1 MMGAPLQKAKD
12 DKMLKPDQYCRVSCF
27 IFPQDMFPRKQ
38 LMPIVAHRYFDN
50 FIILLIGLNCLCL
63 AIDDPLDPSGDGP
76 YNDMTPLKQ
85 FLYWAEYVFLV
96 FFTLE
101 SVLKIIC
108 MGFILDKNS
117 YLH

>member
-76 YNDMTPLKQ
+76 YND
-85 FLYWAEYVFLV
+85 YYE
-96 FFTLE
+96 
-101 SVLKIIC
+101 I
-108 MGFILDKNS
+108 
-117 YLH
+117 